1 MSNPPNR
8 TMPGDATRVQGAVLR
23 KERREVR
30 ASRSACLVALLLAC
44 ATCAVQTHAMPLS
57 PPTQPT
63 PPAVSL
69 EYAVKA
75 TYLYKLAPFV
85 TWPAEEFASPDAP
98 FRICVV
104 GDDPF
109 DDFLEK
115 AVAGRRFGNHAFEV
129 RRLDSLTPDADCQV
143 AFLSHVPSQSISQ
156 ALEAVRG
163 KPVLTVVDSTV
174 PERGGIMQFVIRHG
188 RVRFEI
194 DTGAAARNHLTISS
208 KLLNLALVVRPP
220 S

>member
-8 TMPGDATRVQGAVLR
+8 TTPGDAIRAQGVVLR
-23 KERREVR
+23 KGGCGVR
-30 ASRSACLVALLLAC
+30 AHRSTCLLVLLLAY
-44 ATCAVQTHAMPLS
+44 AAGAVQAHAMPLQ
-57 PPTQPT
+57 PPAQPA
-63 PPAVSL
+63 PQAVSL

-85 TWPAEEFASPDAP
+85 NWPAEEFATPDAP

-109 DDFLEK
+109 DDFLEN
-115 AVAGRRFGNHAFEV
+115 AVAGRHFGNHPFEV
-129 RRLDSLTPDADCQV
+129 HRMDSLTPDANCQI
-143 AFLSHVPSQSISQ
+143 AFLSHVPSQGIPQ
-156 ALEAVRG
+156 ALDAVKGR
-163 KPVLTVVDSTV
+163 PVLTVVDSNV
-174 PERGGIMQFVIRHG
+174 PDRGGIMQFVITQG

-194 DTGAAARNHLTISS
+194 DTAAAARNHLTISS
-208 KLLNLALVVRPP
+208 KLLNLALVARPP

>member
-1 MSNPPNR
+1 MSNSPNR
-8 TMPGDATRVQGAVLR
+8 TTPGDAIRVLR
-23 KERREVR
+23 GLLPKEGGGVR
-30 ASRSACLVALLLAC
+30 ARRATCLLALLLAC
-44 ATCAVQTHAMPLS
+44 VTGAMQAHAMPLS
-57 PPTQPT
+57 PQT
-63 PPAVSL
+63 PPESRAVSL

-85 TWPAEEFASPDAP
+85 NWPAEEFATPDAP

-109 DDFLEK
+109 DDFLDN
-115 AVAGRRFGNHAFEV
+115 AVAGRRFGNHPFEV
-129 RRLDSLTPDADCQV
+129 HRLDSLTPEADCQI
-143 AFLSHVPSQSISQ
+143 AFLSRVPSQSISQ

-174 PERGGIMQFVIRHG
+174 PDRGGIMQFVVKHG
-188 RVRFEI
+188 RVRFDI
-194 DTGAAARNHLTISS
+194 DTAAAARNHLTISS

>member
-8 TMPGDATRVQGAVLR
+8 TTPGDAIRAQDVVLR

-30 ASRSACLVALLLAC
+30 ATRLACRVALLLAC
-44 ATCAVQTHAMPLS
+44 AAAVRAHAMPLS
-57 PPTQPT
+57 PQAQPA
-63 PPAVSL
+63 PQAVSL

-85 TWPAEEFASPDAP
+85 NWPAEEFATPDAP

-109 DDFLEK
+109 DDFLDN
-115 AVAGRRFGNHAFEV
+115 AVTGRRFGNHPFEV
-129 RRLDSLTPDADCQV
+129 HRLDSLTPEADCQI
-143 AFLSHVPSQSISQ
+143 AFLGRVPSQSISQ

-163 KPVLTVVDSTV
+163 TPVLTVVDSTV
-174 PERGGIMQFVIRHG
+174 PDRGGIVQFVVKHG
-188 RVRFEI
+188 RVRFDI
-194 DTGAAARNHLTISS
+194 DTAAAARNHLTISS

>member
-1 MSNPPNR
+1 MPTLLLR
-8 TMPGDATRVQGAVLR
+8 TTPRYAMCALVAV
-23 KERREVR
+23 VR
-30 ASRSACLVALLLAC
+30 AWRGRRHACRPGYLAVLLAC
-44 ATCAVQTHAMPLS
+44 ATCETMA
-57 PPTQPT
+57 QPVR
-63 PPAVSL
+63 PAHPAIPL

-85 TWPAEEFASPDAP
+85 NWPPTAFAAPDTP

-109 DDFLEK
+109 DDFLEN
-115 AVAGRRFGNHAFEV
+115 AVTGRRFGTHPFAV
-129 RRLDSLTPDADCQV
+129 RRLDTLSPGADCQIV
-143 AFLSHVPSQSISQ
+143 FISRMPSQGMRQ

-174 PERGGIMQFVIRHG
+174 PVQGGIVQFVMDHG
-188 RVRFEI
+188 RVGFDI
-194 DTGAAARNHLTISS
+194 DTAAAARNHITLSS
-208 KLLNLALVVRPP
+208 KLLNLALAVRDE